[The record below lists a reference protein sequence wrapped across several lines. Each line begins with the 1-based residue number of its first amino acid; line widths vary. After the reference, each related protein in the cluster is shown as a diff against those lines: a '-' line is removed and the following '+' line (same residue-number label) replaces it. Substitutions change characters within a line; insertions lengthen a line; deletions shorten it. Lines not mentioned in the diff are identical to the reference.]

1 MNGKESKAEVRE
13 LLNRYVSIQRKIAE
27 LETEKKQ
34 LREKMEALFPEGSSL
49 TDCDLGHCKVSRREI
64 CEIEYNEELL
74 RERLGEEKYRSI
86 LSVDWMRVRANF
98 EKLEPFMTSVIDL
111 VGVPSADKV
120 KAGIESGALER
131 AAFSGAFIK
140 RKKVQFAVSCMKQNA
155 DVKKAKGVNH
165 VVRTE
170 TA

>member
-1 MNGKESKAEVRE
+1 MNEEEPKLEVRE
-13 LLNRYVSIQRKIAE
+13 LLNRYVSIQRKMVE
-27 LETEKKQ
+27 LEAEKRQ
-34 LREKMEALFPEGSSL
+34 LRVKMEGVFPEGSSL

-86 LSVDWMRVRANF
+86 LSVDWKRVRANF

-111 VGVPSADKV
+111 VGAPSADKV
-120 KAGIESGALER
+120 KAGIESGALDR

-140 RKKVQFAVSCMKQNA
+140 RKKVQFAVSCMKEKI
-155 DVKKAKGVNH
+155 DIEKTRGENH
-165 VVRTE
+165 VVRTSS
-170 TA
+170 T